1 MPTIKPILTFFRSHQ
16 WQGKEFPVGEI
27 SVKHAVLRQ
36 RTLLVLTWSLLL
48 SPAILIA
55 GQEESLQSTKNLRKR
70 AFAQSPAE
78 GIQIGAAK
86 TEWQRLRLIV
96 LSKRLDRD
104 LENFESSPDWQAFL
118 RMPGDVI
125 ILKNAAISD
134 REHQTLE
141 SSLNRF
147 ALVAGDN
154 QYQRIASL
162 ASFRATHHALKT
174 YAAVRKQTGSLHE
187 ETSSPEPGLSPV
199 KESIDRK
206 SPDIYRLPPVLI
218 SGEQPHLLTPPK
230 QQHLRR

>member
-1 MPTIKPILTFFRSHQ
+1 MGGNT
-16 WQGKEFPVGEI
+16 
-27 SVKHAVLRQ
+27 VKYAAFRQ
-36 RTLLVLTWSLLL
+36 RPLLVLTWSLLL

-55 GQEESLQSTKNLRKR
+55 GQEESLQGTKSLRKQ
-70 AFAQSPAE
+70 AFAQSPAD

-104 LENFESSPDWQAFL
+104 LEDFESSPDWQAFL
-118 RMPGDVI
+118 RMPGDVM
-125 ILKNAAISD
+125 ILKKTGMPG

-141 SSLNRF
+141 SSLNHF

-174 YAAVRKQTGSLHE
+174 YAAARKETGSLHE
-187 ETSSPEPGLSPV
+187 KTSALESGSSPG
-199 KESIDRK
+199 KESIDPEI
-206 SPDIYRLPPVLI
+206 SEIYRLPPVLT
-218 SGEQPHLLTPPK
+218 SGEQPHLLTPPN